1 MSNNNYWED
10 EEDIDTTE
18 SHDSS
23 GGDLIKQLRKQL
35 KMKDKELGEL
45 TGKLSTYEKR
55 DREDTVR
62 KVLEKQ
68 GVTNPKAARLVLK
81 DIEGDVTEQAILNW
95 LESDGDVFGYS
106 PEPKDASVLSDEDR
120 SELNRQANV
129 TQGASTPDRG
139 EDIEMRIAQASS
151 PEELARILH
160 SQS

>member
-1 MSNNNYWED
+1 MSNNNYWD
-10 EEDIDTTE
+10 EEDDINTQFDGASE
-18 SHDSS
+18 
-23 GGDLIKQLRKQL
+23 GGDLVKQLRKQL

-81 DIEGDVTEQAILNW
+81 DIEGDITEQAVVNW
-95 LESDGDVFGYS
+95 LETDGDVFGYQA
-106 PEPKDASVLSDEDR
+106 PDKSVLSEEDR
-120 SELNRQANV
+120 SELKRQENL
-129 TQGASTPDRG
+129 TQGATTPDRG
-139 EDIEMRIAQASS
+139 EDLEMRIAAANS
-151 PEELARILH
+151 PEELSRILY

>member
-1 MSNNNYWED
+1 MSNNNYWD
-10 EEDIDTTE
+10 EEDDITTPYDGASE
-18 SHDSS
+18 
-23 GGDLIKQLRKQL
+23 GGDLVKQLRKQL

-81 DIEGDVTEQAILNW
+81 DIEGDITEQAVVNW
-95 LESDGDVFGYS
+95 LETDGDVFGYN
-106 PEPKDASVLSDEDR
+106 PQDKSVLSEEDR
-120 SELNRQANV
+120 SELKRQENL

-139 EDIEMRIAQASS
+139 EDLEMRIAAANS
-151 PEELARILH
+151 PEELSRILY